1 MSAKTGVLYGIGVGP
16 GDPDLITVKALNI
29 LKQVPHIFAAA
40 SSKNEYSLAQ
50 NVVLRH
56 LPDAQVE
63 QLSFP
68 MTKDKDALVS
78 AWEANA
84 RRALEILES
93 GQDAAFVTLGDPM
106 TYSTFSYLHRTIKQ
120 IVPDL
125 RVIIVPGI
133 TSYHAAAS
141 LACTP
146 LAEGEESFHLVS
158 GVRNSS
164 RLRDILETSE
174 NVVVLKTYR
183 SFDDIRR
190 TLEELD
196 LLDRAVCVMRCG
208 LEGETVLQD
217 LSSLSSEQMPYLSL
231 IIVKRKGIGP

>member
-1 MSAKTGVLYGIGVGP
+1 MSTRPGVLYGIGVGP

-40 SSKNEYSLAQ
+40 SSKNDYSLAE
-50 NVVLRH
+50 NVVLKH
-56 LPDAQVE
+56 FPHAHVE

-84 RRALEILES
+84 RRTLEILYS
-93 GQDAAFVTLGDPM
+93 CLDAAFVTLGDPM

-120 IVPDL
+120 FAPEILVS
-125 RVIIVPGI
+125 IVPGI

-158 GVRNSS
+158 GVRNSA
-164 RLRDILETSE
+164 RLREILETSE

-183 SFDDIRR
+183 SFDDIRS
-190 TLEELD
+190 TLEELG
-196 LLDRAVCVMRCG
+196 LLDRAVCVIRCG

-217 LSSLSSEQMPYLSL
+217 MGSLTSEQMPYLSL
-231 IIVKRKGIGP
+231 IIVKKKGIGP